1 MINAKDTITPAT
13 LASAQMKPM
22 NWSAQ
27 WIWQAEAGP
36 DNAWMAFRKTVN
48 LKEVPAKVVANVAAD
63 SKFWLWING
72 ELVKFEGGVARG
84 PSRNAV
90 WLRDKALYKDTWDA
104 PPETKPTNTWH
115 DEVDIGDFLKPGEN
129 QIAVLVWYW
138 GRETHK
144 GTHIDS
150 GQGGLLF
157 QAEVGAQRIVS
168 DASWKVKLHPGY
180 ALDSGTPDRMIV
192 QNAVKYDA
200 RNELDAD
207 SINAWTK
214 AQFDDK
220 SWKAATA
227 KGLPPTAPWF
237 NLEKNYVPAL
247 VNHGLQNYENYPAT
261 AFPFVSDGQVISAK
275 LPFNQQITP
284 YFEIEGEAG
293 QIIEVGTDD
302 RFNKINANYTTK
314 TGAQKFEC
322 LAWMNGHSVKYQI
335 PAGVKVT
342 ALKYRWMSVGDMPG
356 TFECS
361 DPFYQ
366 RLWWMGRNTLWV
378 CARDNF
384 MDCPDRERAL
394 WIGDVADQASYLFY
408 AMDDSGRQLLKK
420 AIYTTFNFGD
430 GDVYGALG
438 PLRVRELPSQS
449 LQFIPQGIWQ
459 YYWNTGDLETLK
471 FVYPRAHDYLAL
483 WEMQDNGLPKYR
495 ARASHDSWDWSDW
508 GDEKT
513 IDKTAIQF
521 ALYYMALQSARQM
534 AQTVGDTSHIGWYDA
549 RIAKIKAAY
558 NARFWTGKFYSS
570 KPDEWQDDRANAL
583 AILSGLADAQQSK
596 TIVQSVLIPNLY
608 CSPHFE
614 WMVEDAM
621 CQAGFPREALARMK
635 TRYQSQVARKE
646 ISTLYENFP
655 AGGTY
660 NHAWNAPN
668 TILSK
673 RIAGIAPT
681 KAGWSEFEVAPH
693 LVDMTAIKQ
702 IVPSVKGNI
711 VVEMR
716 RTQNSYSLDLTAPA
730 QTSAIVGIPKALG
743 KVGQIKVGDAT
754 VWSDGAFVKDAHS
767 ITPMDEDAEFVQ
779 FKVPAGDW
787 KIVASLG

>member
-1 MINAKDTITPAT
+1 MTNANDMTSTIT
-13 LASAQMKPM
+13 LAAAQMKPM
-22 NWSAQ
+22 NWLAQ
-27 WIWQAEAGP
+27 WIWQKDVGP
-36 DNAWMAFRKTVN
+36 DNAWMAFRKTVT
-48 LKEVPAKVVANVAAD
+48 LKDVPAKVVANIAAD

-72 ELVKFEGGVARG
+72 ELVRFEGGSARG
-84 PSRNAV
+84 PSRNAA
-90 WLRDKALYKDTWDA
+90 WTRDKELYKDTWDA
-104 PPETKPTNTWH
+104 PPETKPTNTWV
-115 DEVDIGDFLKPGEN
+115 DEVDISGFLKPGEN
-129 QIAVLVWYW
+129 QIAILVWYW

-150 GQGGLLF
+150 GKGGLLF
-157 QAEVGAQRIVS
+157 QADVGAQRLVS
-168 DASWKVKLHPGY
+168 DDSWKVKLHPSY
-180 ALDSGTPDRMIV
+180 ALDSGAPDKNIV
-192 QNAVKYDA
+192 QSKVKYDA
-200 RNELDAD
+200 RNDLDNG
-207 SINAWTK
+207 SLNAWTN
-214 AQFDDK
+214 ANFDDK
-220 SWKAATA
+220 AWDKATP
-227 KGLPPTAPWF
+227 KGTPPTAPWF

-261 AFPFVSDGQVISAK
+261 AFPFVSDGAVISAQ

-293 QIIEVGTDD
+293 QVIEVGTDN
-302 RFNKINANYTTK
+302 RLNKITANYTTK
-314 TGAQKFEC
+314 AGEQKFEC

-335 PAGVKVT
+335 PLGVKVV

-356 TFECS
+356 SFECN

-394 WIGDVADQASYLFY
+394 WIGDVADQSSYLFY
-408 AMDDSGRQLLKK
+408 AMDESGRQLLKK
-420 AIYTTFNFGD
+420 AIYTTLNFSEN
-430 GDVYGALG
+430 DVYGALG
-438 PLRVRELPSQS
+438 PLRIRELPSQS

-471 FVYPRAHDYLAL
+471 FAYPHVHKYLAL
-483 WEMQDNGLPKYR
+483 WEMEAGGLPKYR
-495 ARASHDSWDWSDW
+495 KWASPDNWDWVDW

-534 AQTVGDTSHIGWYDA
+534 AEAVGNTSHVGWYDE
-549 RIAKIKAAY
+549 RIASIKSAY
-558 NARFWTGKFYSS
+558 NKQLWTGKFYSS
-570 KPDEWQDDRANAL
+570 TPDEWQDDRANAL
-583 AILSGLADAQQSK
+583 AILSGLADADKSK
-596 TIVQSVLIPNLY
+596 TIVENVLIPNLY

-635 TRYQSQVARKE
+635 TRYQSQVDRTE
-646 ISTLYENFP
+646 ITTLYENFP

-668 TILSK
+668 AILSK

-681 KAGWSEFEVAPH
+681 KVGWSEFEVAPH
-693 LVDMTAIKQ
+693 LVDMTAVKQ
-702 IVPSVKGNI
+702 IVPSVRGNI
-711 VVEMR
+711 VADIR
-716 RTQNSYSLDLTAPA
+716 RTANSYELDLTAPT
-730 QTSAIVGIPKALG
+730 QTTAIVGIPKTLG
-743 KVGQIKVGDAT
+743 KIGQIKVNGVT
-754 VWSDGAFVKDAHS
+754 VWSNGAFVKDARS
-767 ITPMDEDAEFVQ
+767 ITPLDEDAEFVK
-779 FKVPAGDW
+779 FKVPAGEW
-787 KIVASLG
+787 KVVASVG